1 MRLQK
6 KEKPAQV
13 QGWLYRGGGGMENK
27 EVCLIMLLMIVGAL
41 SPLFWSI
48 LSCLRDPWLRE
59 DRRWMVPLFVVIA
72 LLILASASAAV
83 WISFQ
88 I

>member
-1 MRLQK
+1 MK
-6 KEKPAQV
+6 SA
-13 QGWLYRGGGGMENK
+13 

-48 LSCLRDPWLRE
+48 VSCLRDPWLRG
-59 DRRWMVPLFVVIA
+59 DRWWMVPLLIVIA
-72 LLILASASAAV
+72 LLILAAATTAI